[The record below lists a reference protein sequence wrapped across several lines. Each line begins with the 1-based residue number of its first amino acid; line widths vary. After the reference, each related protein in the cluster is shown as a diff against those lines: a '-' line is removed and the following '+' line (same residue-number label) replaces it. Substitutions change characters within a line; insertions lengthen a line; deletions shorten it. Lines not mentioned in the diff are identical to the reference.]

1 MKELMTEQTVMTAMW
16 QSLLDDRKAERRRTY
31 IKYGILGAIAAL
43 YAGAFLVAQLYS
55 GEDAASPEKYA
66 AMVKISGAIGPG
78 ESASAAA
85 INPLLERAF
94 SDKGAQGVVL
104 VINSPGGTPVQSS
117 LIHDRVV
124 ELKKKHN
131 KKVVV
136 VGEDMLTS
144 GAYLIAVAADEI
156 VVNRSTVAGSIGVI
170 SRGFGFTGL
179 MDKLGVERRVM
190 TAGESKNMMDPFAP
204 TTAAGDEK
212 QAKLLAD
219 IHEHFKDVV
228 KAGRGTRLNLDAPGL
243 FSGAVWT
250 GEESVTMGLVDGL
263 GDVKSAAQASF
274 GTSFV
279 KEFKP
284 PKTFLDVVVSGIG
297 ASVAA
302 TLRPSLS
309 APVVL
314 EP

>member
-1 MKELMTEQTVMTAMW
+1 MNEQIVMTAMW
-16 QSLLDDRKAERRRTY
+16 QSLIDDRKAERRRTY
-31 IKYGILGAIAAL
+31 IKYGILGFIAMF
-43 YAGAFLVAQLYS
+43 YAGAFLVAQLGS
-55 GEDAASPEKYA
+55 GESANSPEKYA
-66 AMVKISGAIGPG
+66 ALVNISGAIGPG
-78 ESASAAA
+78 GSASAAS

-94 SDKGAQGVVL
+94 ADGKAQGVVL

-117 LIHDRVV
+117 LIHARIV

-131 KKVVV
+131 KKVLV

-144 GAYLIAVAADEI
+144 GAYFIAVAADKI
-156 VVNRSTVAGSIGVI
+156 VVNRSTIAGSIGVI

-190 TAGESKNMMDPFAP
+190 AAGGSKNMMDPFAP
-204 TTAAGDEK
+204 NTTAGDEK

-228 KAGRGTRLNLDAPGL
+228 KEGRGTRLNLSTPGL

-250 GEESVTMGLVDGL
+250 GDESLAIGLVDGL
-263 GDVKSAAQASF
+263 GDVKSGTYAFF
-274 GTSFV
+274 GTSAV

-284 PKTFLDVVVSGIG
+284 PKTFMDIVVSGIG
-297 ASVAA
+297 TNMAIALKA
-302 TLRPSLS
+302 GLG